1 VLTGLVI
8 SAALLGI
15 VALGLYWRKE
25 ELDMSAALILPIS
38 IVLLWVIP
46 WGLIV
51 LAPLGLLLSVV
62 SPAAR
67 QQWTLHRRRRVV
79 LISTLMAALLLSS
92 SLPLSPPTA
101 PEEWLLISEENPDA
115 MFWPASEQYTW
126 LHEEMVIS
134 VLIVRTPHTFS
145 TMQMAESTLA
155 IGLMLDLDDARLRQ
169 SLQQIKINPDTFY
182 LKEINSE
189 DSHRYSGEE
198 YAVLREQIILEG
210 FTLPIGEALV
220 VAFPSAG
227 GELTLLSI
235 VRLNLSVDDIWEE
248 AVVNDWIASQG
259 NDF

>member
-1 VLTGLVI
+1 VLTGLFI
-8 SAALLGI
+8 SATLLGI

-25 ELDMSAALILPIS
+25 ELDISAALLLPII

-51 LAPLGLLLSVV
+51 LVPFGLILSVA

-67 QQWTLHRRRRVV
+67 QQWSTHRERRIV
-79 LISTLMAALLLSS
+79 LIPALIAVFLLSS
-92 SLPLSPPTA
+92 SLPLSTPTA
-101 PEEWLLISEENPDA
+101 PDDWLLISEENPDA

-134 VLIVRTPHTFS
+134 VLNIRTPHTFS
-145 TMQMAESTLA
+145 TMKMADSTLA
-155 IGLMLDLDDARLRQ
+155 IGLMLDLDDARLSQ
-169 SLQQIKINPDTFY
+169 SLQQIKIDPDTFY
-182 LKEINSE
+182 LKEIKS
-189 DSHRYSGEE
+189 DDKHTYSGEE
-198 YAVLREQIILEG
+198 YVVLREQIILEG
-210 FTLPIGEALV
+210 FTIPIGEVLL

-235 VRLNLSVDDIWEE
+235 VRLNLSIDDIWEE

-259 NDF
+259 DGF